1 VVDLNDANNAAE
13 LWLLIVCGALFV
25 LFIVTLIVARR
36 TDARIKRGEWRHAH
50 HVAKVRQ
57 QARNG
62 FKSRS
67 AT

>member
-1 VVDLNDANNAAE
+1 MADLLAPNNAAE

-25 LFIVTLIVARR
+25 LFIVTLIVAKR

-67 AT
+67 A

>member
-1 VVDLNDANNAAE
+1 
-13 LWLLIVCGALFV
+13 LIVCGVIFV
-25 LFIVTLIVARR
+25 LFVITAIVAWR
-36 TDARIKRGEWRHAH
+36 TDARIKRGEWRHSH

-67 AT
+67 A

>member
-1 VVDLNDANNAAE
+1 MVDLNDANNAAE

-25 LFIVTLIVARR
+25 LFIVTAIVAWR

-57 QARNG
+57 QGRNG

-67 AT
+67 TT

>member
-1 VVDLNDANNAAE
+1 MTDLLAPNNAAE
-13 LWLLIVCGALFV
+13 LWLMIVCGSIFV
-25 LFIVTLIVARR
+25 LFIVTWFIARH

-67 AT
+67 A